1 MEKDRISLCSLYGTD
16 GRFVKFLNMTGRTIV
31 LSSRLRRPIT
41 GKCLWSAGIVIPNGE
56 SFTWKF
62 LGESATI
69 FEDYFLVMPE
79 PYLAARQ
86 QGLAWVAEYLD
97 QAWLQDP
104 GGGPTF
110 DTREGPLLL
119 SSLPY
124 LHHGDTVSVV
134 IRRTDKSA
142 PSLER
147 LVGDRAVKEAIKIDS
162 DIPHL
167 VKKHLILLNRKYEDL
182 SHQLIP
188 SCQSCNE
195 IHIFNLKWEKM
206 ENFFIKET

>member
-1 MEKDRISLCSLYGTD
+1 MS
-16 GRFVKFLNMTGRTIV
+16 
-31 LSSRLRRPIT
+31 
-41 GKCLWSAGIVIPNGE
+41 
-56 SFTWKF
+56 
-62 LGESATI
+62 GESATI

-134 IRRTDKSA
+134 IRRTDKVRRHILSFHNNIYC
-142 PSLER
+142 S
-147 LVGDRAVKEAIKIDS
+147 VGAL
-162 DIPHL
+162 PG
-167 VKKHLILLNRKYEDL
+167 
-182 SHQLIP
+182 
-188 SCQSCNE
+188 E
-195 IHIFNLKWEKM
+195 ISW
-206 ENFFIKET
+206 